1 MRTGVSGMVLPDWQ
15 PGGTAQMPKRIYPL
29 ILKPAY
35 KDYIWGGDRIIR
47 TYHRNEP
54 PGIYA
59 ESWEVSD
66 RPEGMTTVCNGA
78 WAGSPL
84 ADLVRQM
91 GAELIGEGFAGGKFP
106 LLIKLIDSRQRL
118 SVQVHP
124 DDSTAK
130 RLGSEPKTEAWYV
143 LEADVGA
150 RVFAGLRR
158 GVGRAELMDA
168 MAEKNFESILRSLPV
183 NRGDVIFI
191 PGGRVHAIDAGCLL
205 YEVQQNSNTT
215 YRLYDWDRTGP
226 DGRPRKLHIRE
237 ALESIHFHD
246 HDDPRVQP
254 TVSEEDGRRRWRL
267 LETALFT
274 IEKVE
279 LRSAWDVAWN
289 PGSFRALFV
298 EEGRGAIESPQG
310 LIPEVC
316 RGASVL
322 LPAALKRCTIRPVGR
337 KVTLLVVSR

>member
-1 MRTGVSGMVLPDWQ
+1 MSE
-15 PGGTAQMPKRIYPL
+15 KIYPL

-47 TYHRNEP
+47 TYHRDEP

-66 RPEGMTTVCNGA
+66 RPEGMSVVSNGV

-84 ADLVRQM
+84 ADLVREM
-91 GAELIGEGFAGGKFP
+91 GADLVGEGFGGGKFP
-106 LLIKLIDSRQRL
+106 LLIKLIDSHQRL

-124 DDSTAK
+124 DDSTAE
-130 RLGSEPKTEAWYV
+130 RLAAEPKTEAWYV
-143 LEADVGA
+143 LDADPGA
-150 RVFAGLRR
+150 RVFAGLRP
-158 GVGRAELMDA
+158 GVDRAELLNA
-168 MAEKNFESILRSLPV
+168 MAEKNFEGILRSVPV

-215 YRLYDWDRTGP
+215 YRLYDWDRVGP
-226 DGRPRKLHIRE
+226 NGRPRELHIRE
-237 ALESIHFHD
+237 ALESIHFDD
-246 HDDPRVQP
+246 HDDPRMEP
-254 TVSEEDGRRRWRL
+254 ILIEEDGKRSWRL
-267 LETALFT
+267 LETPYFT

-279 LRSAWDVAWN
+279 VRSAWDVAEN

-298 EEGRGAIESPQG
+298 EEGSVTFESPEG
-310 LIPEVC
+310 VIPEVS
-316 RGASVL
+316 RGTSVL
-322 LPAALKRCTIRPVGR
+322 LPAALKSCTIHPAGLA
-337 KVTLLVVSR
+337 TLLVVSRGR